1 MSKERAQ
8 RRAEREAAATEAAE
22 QRAVEAQREA
32 RRRARTERVTGLL
45 PRTSSS
51 GRQTGLL
58 AERKRREV
66 LATVAL
72 LVVVNLLVFAVARD
86 NGLTALLLV
95 ASVLGAP
102 IVHMMIFRRT

>member
-8 RRAEREAAATEAAE
+8 LRAHREAAAAAAAE
-22 QRAVEAQREA
+22 KRAAEAEREA
-32 RRRARTERVTGLL
+32 RRRARTQRVTGLL
-45 PRTSSS
+45 PRSSS

-58 AERKRREV
+58 AERKRREL

>member
-1 MSKERAQ
+1 MSKERAHL
-8 RRAEREAAATEAAE
+8 RAQREAAAAASAEKRAAE
-22 QRAVEAQREA
+22 AERES
-32 RRRARTERVTGLL
+32 RRRARAQRVTGLL
-45 PRTSSS
+45 PKSST

-58 AERKRREV
+58 AERRRREI

-86 NGLTALLLV
+86 GGLTALLVV